1 MKKIKI
7 FISAIILGI
16 SPLLAQNNA
25 EDKGFEIS
33 KNLEIFSSVY
43 KNIHLNY
50 VDDIEPGKLMT
61 TAINAML
68 SSLDP
73 YTNYIPESN
82 IEDVKLQ
89 LMGQYGGIGSLIH
102 QKGNFVY
109 IAEPYEGLPAD
120 KVGLKPGD
128 KILEIDGEDA
138 EGRTTPEVSDRLRG
152 QAGSKVKIKVERNGK
167 VLEKTIVREEIKL
180 KPVPYYGFVG
190 NTDYG
195 YIKLTEFTQ
204 NAAKEVGTALNK
216 LKSQNSNIKG
226 VILDLRGN
234 GGGLLNEAVDIV
246 NLFVPKSELVVQTK
260 GKVVAKNTKHYTRN
274 NPMDTEIP
282 VVVLIDGYSA
292 SASEIVS
299 GSLQDLDR
307 AVIIGSRSFGKG
319 LVQNILPLTYNSQ
332 MKVTVSKYYIPSG
345 RCIQALDYSH
355 KDENGKA
362 TKVPDSLKTAFK
374 TRNGRTVYDG
384 FGIEPDVEIQ
394 DSLVADITIALMRNF
409 LVFDYATEFVNK
421 HESIL
426 PAGEFEITDEI
437 YNDFKEFLKDKKYEY
452 FTSTERALKLLREAA
467 KEDKYI
473 AAISDNIDELEK
485 KIHSDK
491 SIDLEKNKKEISELL
506 KAEILSR
513 YYYEKG
519 RIEGTLKT
527 DPEIIEAISILSDSA
542 RYNKILNKGKK

>member
-1 MKKIKI
+1 M
-7 FISAIILGI
+7 
-16 SPLLAQNNA
+16 
-25 EDKGFEIS
+25 
-33 KNLEIFSSVY
+33 
-43 KNIHLNY
+43 
-50 VDDIEPGKLMT
+50 
-61 TAINAML
+61 
-68 SSLDP
+68 
-73 YTNYIPESN
+73 
-82 IEDVKLQ
+82 
-89 LMGQYGGIGSLIH
+89 
-102 QKGNFVY
+102 
-109 IAEPYEGLPAD
+109 
-120 KVGLKPGD
+120 
-128 KILEIDGEDA
+128 
-138 EGRTTPEVSDRLRG
+138 
-152 QAGSKVKIKVERNGK
+152 
-167 VLEKTIVREEIKL
+167 
-180 KPVPYYGFVG
+180 
-190 NTDYG
+190 
-195 YIKLTEFTQ
+195 
-204 NAAKEVGTALNK
+204 GTALNK

-260 GKVVAKNTKHYTRN
+260 GKVAAKNTKHYTRN

-491 SIDLEKNKKEISELL
+491 SIDLEKNKEEISELL